1 MNVLFKFVTHIILSL
16 MTSKE
21 RVNASL
27 NHKQTDKV
35 AIDFGSTSVTGIHV
49 LAVEK
54 LRNYF
59 GLQKKLVKVIEPYQM
74 LGEVDDELKSL
85 LGIDTVGVFPR
96 NTMFGFANESWKEFK
111 TFWGQEVLVPKKFN
125 TSIDENGDL
134 IIYPEGDE
142 GVSPSGRM
150 PKSGYFF
157 DSIIRQEAFDE
168 SNLDPMDN
176 VEEFTPFAEDDLA
189 YFENEVNVAY
199 DSDKAVVVNIGGT
212 GLGDIALVPAP
223 FLKHPRGIRDITEWY
238 MSTVMRMEYIQTIF
252 EMQTDIALL
261 NLKKVYQKVGNK
273 IDVIFLC
280 GTDFGT
286 QDSQFCAPE
295 SFLELYQPY
304 YKKMTSWIHKNT
316 SWKIFKHSCGAVEPL
331 IDNFIQS
338 GFDILNPVQ
347 IAASGMDPKNLKSK
361 YGNKL
366 TFWGGGVDTQKIL
379 SFGTPNEVENQVL
392 EQCRILS
399 ENGGFVFNTVH
410 NIQANVPVENIVAMF
425 NALKK
430 INGN

>member
-1 MNVLFKFVTHIILSL
+1 

-21 RVNASL
+21 RVNESL

-54 LRNYF
+54 LRNYY
-59 GLQKKLVKVIEPYQM
+59 GLGKRTIKVIEPYQM
-74 LGEVDDELKSL
+74 LGEVDNELKSV
-85 LGIDTVGVFPR
+85 LGIDTTGVFPR
-96 NTMFGFANESWKEFK
+96 YTMFGFPNEGWKIFK
-111 TFWGQEVLVPKKFN
+111 TFWGQEVLVPAKFITN
-125 TSIDENGDL
+125 LDENGDL
-134 IIYPEGDE
+134 IIYPEGDDS
-142 GVSPSGRM
+142 VAASGRM
-150 PKSGYFF
+150 PRASYFF
-157 DSIIRQEAFDE
+157 DSIIRQETYDE
-168 SNLDPMDN
+168 NSLDPMDN
-176 VEEFTPFAEDDLA
+176 VEEFKAFTEDDLT
-189 YFENEVNVAY
+189 YFENEINTAY
-199 DSDKAVVVNIGGT
+199 DSGRAVVANIGGT

-223 FLKHPRGIRDITEWY
+223 FLKHPKGIRDITEWY

-261 NLKKVYQKVGNK
+261 NLKKIFQKVGNK

-304 YKKMTSWIHKNT
+304 YKKMTLWIHKNT
-316 SWKIFKHSCGAVEPL
+316 KWKIFKHSCGAVEPL
-331 IDNFIQS
+331 IQNFIES

-361 YGNKL
+361 YGEKL
-366 TFWGGGVDTQKIL
+366 VFWGGGVDTQKVL
-379 SFGTPNEVENQVL
+379 SFGTPMEVENQVL

-425 NALKK
+425 NALKMF
-430 INGN
+430 NGS

>member
-1 MNVLFKFVTHIILSL
+1 MIISHIILLL

-21 RVNASL
+21 RVNESL

-54 LRNYF
+54 LRNFY
-59 GLQKKLVKVIEPYQM
+59 GLEKKAIKVIEPYQM
-74 LGEVDDELKSL
+74 LGEVDDELKSV
-85 LGIDTVGVFPR
+85 LGIDTIGVFPR
-96 NTMFGFANESWKEFK
+96 NTMFGFPNQGWKKFK
-111 TFWGQEVLVPKKFN
+111 TFWGQEVLVPGKFITN
-125 TSIDENGDL
+125 LDENGDL
-134 IIYPEGDE
+134 IIYPEGDD
-142 GVSPSGRM
+142 SIAASGRM
-150 PKSGYFF
+150 PKASYFF
-157 DSIIRQEAFDE
+157 DSIIRQESYDE
-168 SNLDPMDN
+168 NNLDPMDN
-176 VEEFTPFAEDDLA
+176 VEEFKAFSEEDLT
-189 YFENEVNVAY
+189 YFETEINTAY
-199 DSDKAVVVNIGGT
+199 ASGEAVVANIGGT

-223 FLKHPRGIRDITEWY
+223 FLKHPKGIRDITEWY

-261 NLKKVYQKVGNK
+261 NLKKLFQRVGNK

-304 YKKMTSWIHKNT
+304 YKKMTGWIHKNT

-331 IDNFIQS
+331 IENFIES

-347 IAASGMDPKNLKSK
+347 IAASGMDAKNLKSK
-361 YGNKL
+361 YGDKL
-366 TFWGGGVDTQKIL
+366 VFWGGGVDTQRVL
-379 SFGTPNEVENQVL
+379 SFGTPMEIENQVL

-410 NIQANVPVENIVAMF
+410 NIQANVPIENLVAMF
-425 NALKK
+425 DALKK
-430 INGN
+430 FNGS